1 MGSNG
6 RTDDI
11 TVVGPVGIQ
20 SVVTHVLGIQGGLHC
35 FKIKFI
41 ELEGSGHTHL
51 GNLVDGIEVS
61 ANYLSHRIAAYGYIL
76 QEPYKEGTLG
86 KFNF

>member
-1 MGSNG
+1 MHLL
-6 RTDDI
+6 TDI
-11 TVVGPVGIQ
+11 YLYIINIYYILTT
-20 SVVTHVLGIQGGLHC
+20 STGLYC

-41 ELEGSGHTHL
+41 ELEGTGHTHL

-86 KFNF
+86 KFF